1 MSTAVWDAVVW
12 DVARAGGIT
21 AYVLLALAVIVGLA
35 LSLHLQSP
43 RWPRLINSEMHNFLT
58 LLGLVFTVV
67 HVLAVLIDPFTHLG
81 WKAIFIPFATT
92 YHPLWMALG
101 IVGLY
106 LGIAVGIST
115 WLRPWIG
122 YAWWRRFHFVTLL
135 AYLLVTAHSIG
146 IGTDTRTPW
155 ALGLYAGS
163 ALIVGILL
171 LMRIT
176 KSRSEKAKKAAIQSS
191 KAAIAAPN
199 PRTAAS
205 ARSGRLQPAG
215 PTFAETNS
223 AASRG
228 TAVAQ
233 GHRPTSLVSRNP
245 VS

>member
-1 MSTAVWDAVVW
+1 MSSAVWNAVVW

-21 AYVLLALAVIVGLA
+21 AYVLLTLAVLVGLA
-35 LSLHLQSP
+35 LSLRLQSS
-43 RWPRLINSEMHNFLT
+43 RWPRLINSELHNFLT

-92 YHPLWMALG
+92 YHPWEMALG

-135 AYLLVTAHSIG
+135 AYLLTTLHSITL
-146 IGTDTRTPW
+146 GTDTRTPW

-163 ALIVGILL
+163 ALLVGILL
-171 LMRIT
+171 LMRIMKRPAGGKKQAT
-176 KSRSEKAKKAAIQSS
+176 PAAQSFQKAKVPVMRSSQRATPVMQSS
-191 KAAIAAPN
+191 
-199 PRTAAS
+199 
-205 ARSGRLQPAG
+205 Q
-215 PTFAETNS
+215 
-223 AASRG
+223 SRG
-228 TAVAQ
+228 AD
-233 GHRPTSLVSRNP
+233 
-245 VS
+245 